1 MPSAWRG
8 LLRERANGLP
18 RSFFGT
24 LRPLGLWRIAAYV
37 ALSLGSALTGGIAAL
52 LVASMIQPGSVGW
65 LGSRWQVPSAS
76 MEMHALLF
84 VMASAVF
91 ALMRWQAARLA
102 AGLASSYGMQLRGR
116 VHESLIEAPLA
127 SLADATSA
135 ELANVLTHNVEI
147 VTQGFNALMQ
157 LLVAGITTLVS
168 LAFALWV
175 SPPLVL
181 AVPILVACSLI
192 AAHFSSRE
200 HAAVSRRYVA
210 DMTRLFWM
218 SEDFPR
224 RWRHIKSFGQ
234 EQAEKEHHAAASGQL
249 GEGYR
254 RQLELI
260 ASGRLVI
267 EVLAA
272 VGIAAMLVVAH
283 RWHGVDQASLIAVCL
298 LLGRLLPYLVSTRQS
313 VHQLASAIPAFALW
327 CRYAGTT
334 PSATTDTMAAPGAQ
348 PLRIELLSI
357 ADPTTFC
364 VNDLWLYPGKLLLI
378 RGDSGIGKTSLA
390 DVLAGMI
397 RPAAF
402 TAWLGARRMDFDAY
416 RASVRNGAYI
426 SQSVRPWQRTVR
438 DCLRWAAKDA
448 SEEAMHEALVDV
460 GLDKRLAS
468 SRDGLD
474 ATLDG
479 SSGRLSGGEIQRLL
493 LAQVLLRRPTLA
505 ILDEATSALDAAAE
519 ARVLTIVRQRLPDTI
534 LIVISHRDGVASLA
548 DRSLTIGADL
558 VATIKESIASS
569 DSTDT
574 LSQLSESGRAGMT
587 SH

>member
-1 MPSAWRG
+1 MPGAWQG

-18 RSFFGT
+18 RSFFAT
-24 LRPLGLWRIAAYV
+24 LRPLGLWRIATYV

-52 LVASMIQPGSVGW
+52 LVAPMIQPGAVSG
-65 LGSRWQVPSAS
+65 LGHAWPADTAS
-76 MEMHALLF
+76 MEMRALLF
-84 VMASAVF
+84 VIASAVF
-91 ALMRWQAARLA
+91 ALVRWQAARLA
-102 AGLASSYGMQLRGR
+102 ARLASSYGMQLRGR
-116 VHESLIEAPLA
+116 VHESLIEAPLS

-135 ELANVLTHNVEI
+135 ELANVLTHNVEL

-157 LLVAGITTLVS
+157 LLVAGITTAVS

-181 AVPILVACSLI
+181 AVPVIVACSLI
-192 AAHFSSRE
+192 AARFNSRE

-234 EQAEKEHHAAASGQL
+234 EQAEKAHHAAASGQL
-249 GEGYR
+249 AEGYR

-267 EVLAA
+267 EMLAA
-272 VGIAAMLVVAH
+272 AGIAAIFVVAH
-283 RWHGVDQASLIAVCL
+283 RWHGIDQASLIAVCL

-313 VHQLASAIPAFALW
+313 FHQLASAVPAFALW
-327 CRYAGTT
+327 CRYAGTL
-334 PSATTDTMAAPGAQ
+334 PSVPTSTMDAQ
-348 PLRIELLSI
+348 AGQALRIESLSI
-357 ADPTTFC
+357 DYPMALC
-364 VNDLWLYPGKLLLI
+364 VKNLWLHPGELLLI

-402 TAWLGARRMDFDAY
+402 TAWLGASRMDFDAY
-416 RASVRNGAYI
+416 RAWVRNGAYV

-438 DCLRWAAKDA
+438 DCLRWAAADA
-448 SEEAMHEALVDV
+448 TDEDMQQALADV
-460 GLDKRLAS
+460 GLDRRLATQGQ
-468 SRDGLD
+468 GLD
-474 ATLDG
+474 ATLDS

-493 LAQVLLRRPTLA
+493 LAQVLLRRPALA

-519 ARVLTIVRQRLPDTI
+519 AHVLATIRQRLPDTI
-534 LIVISHRDGVASLA
+534 LIVISHRAGVASLA
-548 DRSLTIGADL
+548 NRSLTIGADL
-558 VATIKESIASS
+558 VVTIRESIGSA
-569 DSTDT
+569 
-574 LSQLSESGRAGMT
+574 GRAEVARGR
-587 SH
+587 

>member
-1 MPSAWRG
+1 MPVAWQG

-18 RSFFGT
+18 RSFFET

-52 LVASMIQPGSVGW
+52 LVAPMIQPGSVDW
-65 LGSRWQVPSAS
+65 LGGRWQVPGTS
-76 MEMHALLF
+76 MELRALLF
-84 VMASAVF
+84 VAASAVF
-91 ALMRWQAARLA
+91 ALVRWRAARLA
-102 AGLASSYGMQLRGR
+102 AWLASNYGMQLRGR
-116 VHESLIEAPLA
+116 VHESLIEAPLS

-168 LAFALWV
+168 LGFALWV

-181 AVPILVACSLI
+181 AVPVLVTCSLVA
-192 AAHFSSRE
+192 ARFSSRE
-200 HAAVSRRYVA
+200 HAAVSRRYVT

-234 EQAEKEHHAAASGQL
+234 EQAEKAHHAAASGQL

-272 VGIAAMLVVAH
+272 VGVAGIFVVAH
-283 RWHGVDQASLIAVCL
+283 RWHGIDQASLVAVCL

-327 CRYAGTT
+327 CRYASTP
-334 PSATTDTMAAPGAQ
+334 PSASTHAMEAQ
-348 PLRIELLSI
+348 ATEPLHIESLSI
-357 ADPTTFC
+357 ADPMTLC
-364 VNDLWLYPGKLLLI
+364 VKDLWLYPGELVLI

-402 TAWLGARRMDFDAY
+402 TAWLGARRMDFDHY
-416 RASVRNGAYI
+416 RAWVRSGAYI

-438 DCLRWAAKDA
+438 DCLRWAATDV
-448 SEEAMHEALVDV
+448 SEEAMHAALVDV

-468 SRDGLD
+468 SGGGLD

-505 ILDEATSALDAAAE
+505 ILDEATSALDAGAE
-519 ARVLTIVRQRLPDTI
+519 ARVLTTLRQRLPDTI
-534 LIVISHRDGVASLA
+534 LIVISHRVGVASLV
-548 DRSLTIGADL
+548 DRSLTISADL
-558 VATIKESIASS
+558 VATINESIERYN
-569 DSTDT
+569 T
-574 LSQLSESGRAGMT
+574 RADAAL
-587 SH
+587 H